1 MLWVNPQAPGLVSQ
15 SLSSSLSWPT
25 EIPNCPCSARPFY
38 SLACTFCW
46 LTLAVLN
53 FSCLPESF
61 WPVAPSYVPDCA
73 LSQGH
78 RCCLSCSLTLLDYH
92 SAQCMGSKNISV
104 WAGPGPSGALL
115 GNSGSSVEFISE
127 VVGQPTRLNSV
138 SFKQYQNLQSL
149 PKSWCPQPH
158 VNSAVV
164 KLST

>member
-1 MLWVNPQAPGLVSQ
+1 MLWVNPQALSLVSQ

-53 FSCLPESF
+53 FSCLPETF

-78 RCCLSCSLTLLDYH
+78 RCCLSYSLTLLDYH
-92 SAQCMGSKNISV
+92 SAQCMGSKNISECGLGRGHLGLCLV
-104 WAGPGPSGALL
+104 TLVALL
-115 GNSGSSVEFISE
+115 SLSQRWSDSPQEST
-127 VVGQPTRLNSV
+127 QYHSNSV
-138 SFKQYQNLQSL
+138 KISKAS
-149 PKSWCPQPH
+149 PSH
-158 VNSAVV
+158 GAHSHM
-164 KLST
+164 